1 MTFSKGGT
9 RINSCKKKMPE
20 QIFEDILHR
29 RISLKDIPKTFKINN
44 RRVYLY
50 AVRASSNCC
59 EALTETLN
67 AIFLDSLD
75 DFPTINKYEIEEFKI
90 FISYFL
96 KKEIIE
102 ANKVYKDN
110 PMFVNF
116 LETLPFEYRS
126 CVDEKIKY
134 PIQLIS
140 EEKLARKIQI
150 SLSSRV
156 YEKLSNMKQI
166 NQSSYSKIINGLLDD
181 IIE

>member
-1 MTFSKGGT
+1 
-9 RINSCKKKMPE
+9 
-20 QIFEDILHR
+20 
-29 RISLKDIPKTFKINN
+29 
-44 RRVYLY
+44 
-50 AVRASSNCC
+50 
-59 EALTETLN
+59 
-67 AIFLDSLD
+67 
-75 DFPTINKYEIEEFKI
+75 
-90 FISYFL
+90 
-96 KKEIIE
+96 
-102 ANKVYKDN
+102 
-110 PMFVNF
+110 MFVNF

-126 CVDEKIKY
+126 CVNEKINY